1 MTTSRTAQ
9 SVNDRSPPIAI
20 FLSGEAFLNA
30 ARHMHG
36 AYSDRSL
43 KLRFDMPIYYLY
55 SHAIEL
61 MMKAFLRARDVS
73 AAKLK
78 DPKRFGHSL
87 LKLWDECLARDIVL
101 DPAPQVVIEEVVSLL
116 EPYATSYEF
125 RYIRTGLKTV
135 PSLEDVRLAAEKLAA
150 AIKPVCDATIR
161 TK

>member
-1 MTTSRTAQ
+1 MTTSRTAP
-9 SVNDRSPPIAI
+9 SVNDRSPPISI

-30 ARHMHG
+30 ARHTHR

-43 KLRFDMPIYYLY
+43 KLRFEMPIFYLY

-61 MMKAFLRARDVS
+61 TMKAFLRARGVS
-73 AAKLK
+73 AVKLK

-87 LKLWDECLARDIVL
+87 QNLWNECLAHELVV
-101 DPAPQVVIEEVVSLL
+101 DPAPQVVIEGVVSLL

-125 RYIRTGLKTV
+125 RYIRTGLKEF

-150 AIKPVCDATIR
+150 AIRPVCDATVR
-161 TK
+161 RK